1 MLSFESVTAWL
12 RDNGQTAAVEA
23 LLSDADEPAAAAAAA
38 AAAVAPDSDHSSS
51 ANESSALNGGI
62 GESAPSGFAKQSDP
76 APSESAPSEAP
87 PDRPQVAPTFSPRLS
102 LSPSPPHNLRLAS
115 REPRAAAHA
124 ADRCHPAA
132 QADAAFTLERV
143 GRDIATVCDEDGV
156 IFFQARPPATLVRSG
171 SHGSQHSPSKA
182 PALP

>member
-1 MLSFESVTAWL
+1 MLTLESVTAWL

-38 AAAVAPDSDHSSS
+38 AAAVAPDCDHSSS
-51 ANESSALNGGI
+51 GSESRALNGGI
-62 GESAPSGFAKQSDP
+62 GEESAPSGQSDP
-76 APSESAPSEAP
+76 APSEAAPSEAP
-87 PDRPQVAPTFSPRLS
+87 PDRPQVAPR
-102 LSPSPPHNLRLAS
+102 
-115 REPRAAAHA
+115 
-124 ADRCHPAA
+124 A

-171 SHGSQHSPSKA
+171 SHGSQHSPSTA
-182 PALP
+182 VGSIPSRSPARPRA